1 MTQVQSSD
9 PVEYVVDA
17 QPTVWT
23 DDFILARA
31 WEIVNSRAR
40 VPGKQFT
47 SPEEVK
53 RYLIMA
59 NAQEADQ
66 FRERF
71 GVLFLDSHHALIEFQ
86 VMFTGTLTATSV
98 YPREVVR
105 AALAINAS
113 AVILTHNHPSGDVTP
128 SNADTELTNTLKKA
142 LDLVDVRV
150 LDHVITCS
158 GARTLSMAEQGLV

>member
-1 MTQVQSSD
+1 MTQVQSSN

-47 SPEEVK
+47 SPDEVK

-86 VMFTGTLTATSV
+86 VMFTGTLTASSRSPLLFV
-98 YPREVVR
+98 CQMLIPCLGHPKRDSQPLQACQSSVVR
-105 AALAINAS
+105 LCRLYIQTLLGCVETFLALI
-113 AVILTHNHPSGDVTP
+113 
-128 SNADTELTNTLKKA
+128 
-142 LDLVDVRV
+142 
-150 LDHVITCS
+150 
-158 GARTLSMAEQGLV
+158 

>member
-1 MTQVQSSD
+1 
-9 PVEYVVDA
+9 
-17 QPTVWT
+17 
-23 DDFILARA
+23 
-31 WEIVNSRAR
+31 
-40 VPGKQFT
+40 
-47 SPEEVK
+47 
-53 RYLIMA
+53 MA

-86 VMFTGTLTATSV
+86 VMFTGTLTAASV

-128 SNADTELTNTLKKA
+128 SNADTELTKTLKKA

>member
-1 MTQVQSSD
+1 MQTKHKSADDSLKRAVAVAAHHQSMYNRSYYSD
-9 PVEYVVDA
+9 S
-17 QPTVWT
+17 
-23 DDFILARA
+23 
-31 WEIVNSRAR
+31 EIAR

-47 SPEEVK
+47 SPDEVK

-59 NAQEADQ
+59 NAQGADQ

-142 LDLVDVRV
+142 LGLVDVRV